1 MTADPALSSRLID
14 QENRYGPGGQPN
26 CEVVLTRADGG
37 YVWDVQG
44 NRYLDFMAGRA
55 GLAQGHCHTR
65 IAAAMVEQCLRLGL
79 AGRPYRH
86 DRLPPLLEKLCTLTG
101 FEQAVCLEAGDT
113 AAAALRALGAWG
125 RRQGIAPGQAECLVF
140 AAAPREAPKG
150 GAATA
155 VLPVLDAPLAPMPD
169 AAASSP
175 RQPGPRLRVVPY
187 GDLDAAAAAV
197 RAGTVG
203 ILVEPVQGGCGVR
216 LPPPGFLAGL
226 RDLGRAHRLML
237 IADERQCGLGRT
249 GRRFAFEHEGV
260 RPDGVILEHGL
271 AGGFYPVGALLGSRE
286 LLAGLA
292 PASVHAGNPLACA
305 VASAALDVLVDE
317 KLEERAAEL
326 GAYLLERLRGL
337 VGPHERGSGGGQDH
351 PKLQAVH
358 GLGLWAEL
366 ELRPEAGS
374 ARAAAGALRQE
385 GLLCAACGASLLL
398 SPPLTSTR
406 EQLDW
411 ALGRLSRVLA
421 D

>member
-14 QENRYGPGGQPN
+14 QENRYGPGGQPS

-44 NRYLDFMAGRA
+44 NRYLDFMAGRD
-55 GLAQGHCHTR
+55 GLAQGHSHTR

-79 AGRPYRH
+79 AGRPYRN

-125 RRQGIAPGQAECLVF
+125 RRRGVAPGRAECLVF
-140 AAAPREAPKG
+140 AAAPREIPEAG
-150 GAATA
+150 
-155 VLPVLDAPLAPMPD
+155 
-169 AAASSP
+169 
-175 RQPGPRLRVVPY
+175 PGLRVVPY
-187 GDLDAAAAAV
+187 GDLGAAAAAV
-197 RAGTVG
+197 NAGTVG

-249 GRRFAFEHEGV
+249 GRWFAFEHEGV

-271 AGGFYPVGALLGSRE
+271 SGGFYPVGALLGSRQ

-292 PASVHAGNPLACA
+292 PASVRAGNPLACA

-317 KLEERAAEL
+317 KLVERAAEL

-337 VGPHERGSGGGQDH
+337 VGPPAWAHDGGPGRSMV
-351 PKLQAVH
+351 QAVH
-358 GLGLWAEL
+358 GRGLWAEL
-366 ELRPEAGS
+366 ELRPEAGP
-374 ARAAAGALRQE
+374 ARAAAEALRQE

-398 SPPLTSTR
+398 CPPLTTTR

-411 ALGRLSRVLA
+411 ALARLSRVLA